1 MFIGVMGVFLLA
13 TVNSTFGVMS
23 SLYNVGNCNMD
34 YWLEG
39 ISYYCLK
46 YTSVCIVMHFF

>member
-39 ISYYCLK
+39 TVHKGYFILLSQIY
-46 YTSVCIVMHFF
+46 